1 MKTVVQNDSLFLC
14 YFSNMGQKNKLAK
27 WADNLTFGNVYQPK
41 TSEVLNTN
49 YHLKGKW
56 NTAVFKNNHPIV
68 LELGCGK
75 GEYSVGL
82 AKEFPEKNFIGLD
95 IKGNRI
101 WKGAKEA
108 FESSMKN
115 VVFVRTRI
123 DFITSIFEENEVDEI
138 WITFPDP
145 QPKDR
150 QERKR
155 LTSPLFTERYKKI
168 LKPNGIIHLKTD
180 HEGFFKYTLQEIKD
194 NNYHLLEHT
203 FNLYAEKIADL
214 DEKTQ
219 RILSIKTFY
228 ENLFS
233 QKGHHIHYLK
243 FQFKKP

>member
-1 MKTVVQNDSLFLC
+1 
-14 YFSNMGQKNKLAK
+14 MGQKNKLAK